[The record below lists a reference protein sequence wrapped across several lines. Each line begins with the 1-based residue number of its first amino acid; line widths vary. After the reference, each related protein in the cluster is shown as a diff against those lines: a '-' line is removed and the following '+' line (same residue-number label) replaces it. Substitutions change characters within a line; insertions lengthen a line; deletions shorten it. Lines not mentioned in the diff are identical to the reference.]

1 MENESDQN
9 LLKNEKNNKN
19 EIILEENV
27 ENDNKKNNNE
37 QNQIE
42 ITNKEINKNDNNN
55 IINEIKENINEEKN
69 EINIINQENKKDE
82 IIKNDFQQ
90 KEQKGKGTEKNDAKK
105 ILKNIPI
112 YIFSAKIIEI
122 NSMNIYIYFIKG
134 TQVPKKIVRSFKDLE
149 LYQDHLVSAWP
160 CIYIPNFALRE
171 ESIDENDRIINEER
185 KMKMLNHFLKQIGES
200 KHLLE
205 CQETKIFLKP
215 AAEFADELNKI
226 KKENHQELSDKYE
239 KVFDDFIYD
248 VNELNQKEAFIKDFV
263 KILEETYKQ
272 FVMIGASIVK
282 EMFNVKRE
290 QNTISY
296 ITNMFID
303 LENSMPNKKKRF
315 TKVKEIVTPIC
326 SVSNINIII

>member
-1 MENESDQN
+1 
-9 LLKNEKNNKN
+9 
-19 EIILEENV
+19 
-27 ENDNKKNNNE
+27 
-37 QNQIE
+37 
-42 ITNKEINKNDNNN
+42 
-55 IINEIKENINEEKN
+55 
-69 EINIINQENKKDE
+69 
-82 IIKNDFQQ
+82 
-90 KEQKGKGTEKNDAKK
+90 
-105 ILKNIPI
+105 
-112 YIFSAKIIEI
+112 
-122 NSMNIYIYFIKG
+122 
-134 TQVPKKIVRSFKDLE
+134 
-149 LYQDHLVSAWP
+149 
-160 CIYIPNFALRE
+160 
-171 ESIDENDRIINEER
+171 
-185 KMKMLNHFLKQIGES
+185 MLNHFLKQIGES

-290 QNTISY
+290 QNTISF

-326 SVSNINIII
+326 SVSNINLII

>member
-1 MENESDQN
+1 
-9 LLKNEKNNKN
+9 
-19 EIILEENV
+19 
-27 ENDNKKNNNE
+27 
-37 QNQIE
+37 
-42 ITNKEINKNDNNN
+42 
-55 IINEIKENINEEKN
+55 
-69 EINIINQENKKDE
+69 
-82 IIKNDFQQ
+82 
-90 KEQKGKGTEKNDAKK
+90 
-105 ILKNIPI
+105 
-112 YIFSAKIIEI
+112 
-122 NSMNIYIYFIKG
+122 
-134 TQVPKKIVRSFKDLE
+134 
-149 LYQDHLVSAWP
+149 
-160 CIYIPNFALRE
+160 
-171 ESIDENDRIINEER
+171 
-185 KMKMLNHFLKQIGES
+185 MLNHFLRQIGES

-326 SVSNINIII
+326 SVSNINLII